1 MLFCSLEESKK
12 LIFYYKDNAN
22 KKRTRYLI
30 KIRFLNFAANSY
42 FAGVNL
48 VKASSSKAF
57 QVAPVMPST

>member
-1 MLFCSLEESKK
+1 MF
-12 LIFYYKDNAN
+12 IIN
-22 KKRTRYLI
+22 KKSELDILI
-30 KIRFLNFAANSY
+30 EIRFINFAANSY

>member
-1 MLFCSLEESKK
+1 M
-12 LIFYYKDNAN
+12 IFIGLKRVKINFLLQRNTN

-30 KIRFLNFAANSY
+30 EIRFLNFAANSY

-48 VKASSSKAF
+48 VKASSTKAF